1 MESKMYIRET
11 RKGSPQKNVQ
21 QTMLLFL
28 LYFCSR
34 LTLSQCTPEATILAF
49 LGALQCGRHR
59 ATYNYKDFTYK
70 IQHVEKIIK
79 KMGLATSTFQGGV
92 SDRARSNYAVIILGA
107 EKYEDTMRNL

>member
-1 MESKMYIRET
+1 M
-11 RKGSPQKNVQ
+11 Q
-21 QTMLLFL
+21 QTILPFLFDL
-28 LYFCSR
+28 CSR

-70 IQHVEKIIK
+70 TQHVEKIIK